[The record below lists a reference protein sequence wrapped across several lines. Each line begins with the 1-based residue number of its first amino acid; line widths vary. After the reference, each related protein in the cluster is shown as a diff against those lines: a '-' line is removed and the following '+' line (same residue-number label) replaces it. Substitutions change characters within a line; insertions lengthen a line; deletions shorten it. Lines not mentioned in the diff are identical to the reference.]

1 MAEGLLIHCL
11 FKLFYGVGEE
21 KAVSA
26 KELNKNV

>member
-1 MAEGLLIHCL
+1 MGEGLLIHCL
-11 FKLFYGVGEE
+11 FELFYAVGEE